1 MRTLLIG
8 LFVFATACSSKSNDG
23 APAQDAG
30 TGDDASSGDDTGTST
45 QRVTDKGKV
54 MDFDTKK
61 PLAGVTVS
69 EGDVTTTTDANGE
82 WTLTPLANTKVTL
95 VFKMD
100 KYTTLQYP
108 EVMISGDTQRETV
121 SALKVDTLNFVGNSL
136 ANWDSTKGIVFVGL
150 KLLPSC
156 TDQAG
161 ATITVSAPAGS
172 TTNYVNASGVPQG
185 SLTSVQDGQDPGV
198 AVYNVEPNAS
208 VEISVSHP
216 KCTMVPFPYTDGTL
230 TYTGNVTTTGAQADT
245 YARYFLK

>member
-1 MRTLLIG
+1 MMRTLLIG
-8 LFVFATACSSKSNDG
+8 LFVFAAGCSSKSNSG
-23 APAQDAG
+23 APAEDAG
-30 TGDDASSGDDTGTST
+30 TGDDAGTADTGAST
-45 QRVTDKGKV
+45 QRVTDKGSV
-54 MDFDTKK
+54 MDFDNKK

-69 EGDVTTTTDANGE
+69 EGDVSTTTDANGE
-82 WTLTPLANTKVTL
+82 WTLTPLANTPVTL
-95 VFKMD
+95 VFKKD

-108 EVMISGDTQRETV
+108 EVLISGDTQRETV

-156 TDQAG
+156 TDQSG
-161 ATITVSAPAGS
+161 ATASVSAPAGT

-185 SLTSVQDGQDPGV
+185 SLTSVQAGQDPGV

-208 VEISVSHP
+208 VKIQISHP
-216 KCTMVPFPYTDGTL
+216 TCTMVDFPYTDGTL
-230 TYTGNVTTTGAQADT
+230 TYTGNVTATGAQADT